1 MDERLLTIAEVA
13 ERLQLAPK
21 TLRNNGAG
29 TSTLPKVRLGRQVR
43 FRLADVEKWI
53 SANVRMPFAPQAT
66 RQSRYR

>member
-1 MDERLLTIAEVA
+1 MEKLLTIEEVA
-13 ERLQLAPK
+13 ERLNIAPQ
-21 TLRNNGAG
+21 TIRNNGAG

-53 SANVRMPFAPQAT
+53 NANVRMPFAPQAT